1 MKRFLSFTILVLSA
15 GILTTSFKAG
25 RSSGIVDDVLTYTNE
40 FRASRGLKA
49 LTPNEALNRIAQK
62 HSENMASG
70 KVKFGHDGF
79 SKRNAAAQKRLS
91 IHYFAENVAYGVPT
105 GQEAVNLWKNSEGH
119 RANMLGKYAQIGI
132 GVAKDKQGRI
142 FYTQVFS
149 D

>member
-1 MKRFLSFTILVLSA
+1 MKRFLSFTILVLAA
-15 GILTTSFKAG
+15 GFLTTSFKTG

-62 HSENMASG
+62 HSENMSSG

-79 SKRNAAAQKRLS
+79 SKRNAAAQKQLS